1 MDAPDVA
8 WESELDERYVV
19 KVVRLAPYQ
28 GQLQIWDGSE
38 LLHAEPVGLSYD
50 ALFGPDVGDVHQ
62 WQELAVR
69 FIDGRGNTCREV
81 SAKT

>member
-1 MDAPDVA
+1 MQAHEV

-28 GQLQIWDGSE
+28 GQLQIWDGGE
-38 LLHAEPVGLSYD
+38 VLHTEPVSLSYD
-50 ALFGPDVGDVHQ
+50 ALFGPDVGDVYQ

-69 FIDGRGNTCREV
+69 FIDGWRNTCREV